1 MQRRQAGRDRPPG
14 LYSKGLLDE
23 VALWSYKLGGCQVLK
38 KWLSYREQGVLGRA
52 LSPEEVQHFANTA
65 RRIAATSVASV

>member
-23 VALWSYKLGGCQVLK
+23 VALWSYKLGGCQVIK
-38 KWLSYREQGVLGRA
+38 KWLSYREQGVLGRCRQRKSSTW
-52 LSPEEVQHFANTA
+52 LIPRGGLQRH
-65 RRIAATSVASV
+65 R